1 MGLDGETDPDTG
13 IEDMAARYIREIQ
26 TVQKQGPYVLGGHS
40 FGADVALEMSKLLQ
54 DKGQQVARLCI
65 FDSTIPLNQPLGLD
79 WDEAQWIT
87 DVARIAER
95 LLGKAPALS
104 LADFRQLDS
113 SAQLNRLHEALE
125 ANGWAISEQQLSG
138 LIRTFKANCQASYV
152 PQAIPPVPIA
162 LFIAADTLT
171 ETASGIE
178 LERLRALLK
187 QQADL
192 GLAPICGRPGG
203 HSCGARRSPYHDEWA
218 SGPGIGGKVEHVFES
233 KLARASGRARI
244 RATE

>member
-1 MGLDGETDPDTG
+1 MQGALLAVSLLAQIEQQFDKRLPLSALFQGATIAELARFLRPSTETVNRWSPLVAIQAQGTKRPFFCIPGAGGNVLYFHELARHLGQDQPFYGLQAVGLDGETDPDTG

-125 ANGWAISEQQLSG
+125 ANGWAISEQ
-138 LIRTFKANCQASYV
+138 
-152 PQAIPPVPIA
+152 
-162 LFIAADTLT
+162 
-171 ETASGIE
+171 
-178 LERLRALLK
+178 
-187 QQADL
+187 
-192 GLAPICGRPGG
+192 
-203 HSCGARRSPYHDEWA
+203 
-218 SGPGIGGKVEHVFES
+218 
-233 KLARASGRARI
+233 
-244 RATE
+244 